1 MADLA
6 EYNDQNFYDSLT
18 TTVDG
23 EEVTIPTK
31 KFLAFQS
38 DELQY
43 AIDADYVNE
52 IIIPNSIT
60 KIPKL
65 PEFISGIINL
75 RGQLVPILDIRLR
88 MGRSKTVFTDDTCI
102 IIMKVDDIQLGI
114 LVDSVSQ
121 MIDIPE
127 PNISALPLSKHQEL
141 VNGIIRIHDMVLL
154 IISIEDL
161 LKKNF

>member
-43 AIDADYVNE
+43 AIDADYVSE